1 MNCIVTRNP
10 SLYIFSIILFLMGD
24 NVQKK
29 WKQGNVIHRKLLM
42 CLFARRKKEFRNTHL
57 CGVDSGLISLSG
69 NTKKARI
76 QYSSRSTCIHNFI
89 DNSFV
94 RYNLIYFPAPLLF
107 RFLTSELKTICG
119 NKHVSSQ
126 SFFMRIK

>member
-57 CGVDSGLISLSG
+57 FGVDSGLISLSG
-69 NTKKARI
+69 NTER
-76 QYSSRSTCIHNFI
+76 QGSSTVQEVRVYIILLIIH
-89 DNSFV
+89 S
-94 RYNLIYFPAPLLF
+94 
-107 RFLTSELKTICG
+107 
-119 NKHVSSQ
+119 
-126 SFFMRIK
+126 